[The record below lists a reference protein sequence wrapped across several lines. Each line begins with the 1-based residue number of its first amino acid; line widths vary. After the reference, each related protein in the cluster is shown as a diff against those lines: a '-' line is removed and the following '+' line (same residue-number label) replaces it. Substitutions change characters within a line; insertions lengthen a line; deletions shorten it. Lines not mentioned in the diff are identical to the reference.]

1 MPVMLDRSDLAI
13 IKSLSDDGRK
23 SFRQVSRETNISS
36 PTIEARFD
44 RLRKLGII
52 KNIGPIFDF
61 EKLDN
66 IIQAIIYIK
75 INPSYL
81 NRAVLE
87 LKTIPELTN
96 LYSTTGEYNLTCK
109 IIASNNNHLY
119 DLIQKISSIKG
130 IDSINYQIIVKTL
143 KDNQDISIAR
153 QTSLKINCDY
163 CENPIHSSSLKIL
176 NIGSFEKYFCC
187 NSCIKLY
194 KLENQEISTNIE

>member
-1 MPVMLDRSDLAI
+1 MPVMLDRTDLAI
-13 IKSLSDDGRK
+13 IKSLSKDGRK
-23 SFRQVSRETNISS
+23 SFRQVSRETKISS

-66 IIQAIIYIK
+66 IIQAIIHIK
-75 INPSYL
+75 LNLAYL
-81 NRAVLE
+81 NRIISE
-87 LKTIPELTN
+87 LKIIPEITI

-119 DLIQKISSIKG
+119 DLIQKISAIKG
-130 IDSINYQIIVKTL
+130 IYSINYQIIVKTL
-143 KDNQDISIAR
+143 KDSQDISIAR

-176 NIGSFEKYFCC
+176 NTDSFEKYFCC
-187 NSCIKLY
+187 NSCINLY
-194 KLENQEISTNIE
+194 KQENKEISTNIE

>member
-109 IIASNNNHLY
+109 IIASDNNHLY

-143 KDNQDISIAR
+143 KDSQDILIAR

-176 NIGSFEKYFCC
+176 NTDSFEKYFCC
-187 NSCIKLY
+187 NSCINLY
-194 KLENQEISTNIE
+194 KQENQVISTNIE